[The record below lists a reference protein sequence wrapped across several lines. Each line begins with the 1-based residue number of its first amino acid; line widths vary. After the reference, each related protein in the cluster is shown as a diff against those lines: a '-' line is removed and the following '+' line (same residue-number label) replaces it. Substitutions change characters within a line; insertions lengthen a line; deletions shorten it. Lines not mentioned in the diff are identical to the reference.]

1 MILWKI
7 LADFPSEF
15 CTFNG
20 SCRDTQRLIHE
31 ERYLQYKETE
41 RCEKKQNNEMEEK
54 PNVGS
59 IETAEFEAIPKQI
72 LELLKGQPLIIAKAN
87 LQAVERN
94 LDRVS
99 TIN

>member
-1 MILWKI
+1 
-7 LADFPSEF
+7 
-15 CTFNG
+15 
-20 SCRDTQRLIHE
+20 
-31 ERYLQYKETE
+31 
-41 RCEKKQNNEMEEK
+41 MEEK